1 MQYLKLNNMLH
12 HDIVINSDNIP
23 IFLINE
29 KSQDNL
35 LINVLK
41 NIDINE
47 EIPMMVEKNDLAKR

>member
-35 LINVLK
+35 LTNVLK

>member
-1 MQYLKLNNMLH
+1 MLH

>member
-47 EIPMMVEKNDLAKR
+47 KIPMMVEKNDLAKR